1 MDKLQLL
8 LVDDDQVF
16 LEELKE
22 ALDDDTNE
30 ITTCSDPSK
39 ALKLMGSR
47 EFDIAILDIIL
58 PEMNGIQLLKKIKE
72 LKPNIE
78 VIMITGQGDMD
89 SVIKAMRNGAADY
102 FTKPFKQ
109 IELQSAIERT
119 RKFKQLQNK
128 LRKEESI
135 NKVLSRE
142 LNQRL
147 GTELIGTSK
156 QTSNILD
163 LMNKV
168 AAADETSVLITGESG
183 TGKELVARGIHFL
196 SPRKDN
202 YFHSV
207 NCSAIPESLFESEF
221 FGYNKG
227 AFTGANN
234 NKSGWFEISNGG
246 TLFLDEIGDMQ
257 LNLQA
262 KFLRVLDEKIITR
275 VGSHKSIDL
284 DVRIIAATNQ
294 NLEELVGQNK
304 FREDLYHRLNSF
316 TIDIPPLRE
325 RKEDIASLAE
335 YFINHYGKKL
345 KKGIKSTD
353 PRVYE
358 YLKSLPFYGNV
369 RELKNMIER
378 AVILCEDE
386 VFTLKHI
393 NQDSSPKNMAPFSE
407 LAFNTLDLSELEQI
421 AIEKALK
428 LNDYNKSQAAK
439 FLNITRH
446 SLDRRIKK
454 HGIDM
459 KYSF

>member
-1 MDKLQLL
+1 MNKLELL

-22 ALDDDTNE
+22 TLDDNTNE
-30 ITTCSDPSK
+30 INTAVSPSK
-39 ALKLMGSR
+39 ALQLMESK
-47 EFDIAILDIIL
+47 EFDIAILDIML
-58 PEMNGIQLLKKIKE
+58 PEMNGIQLLKKLKE
-72 LKPNIE
+72 RRPNVE

-102 FTKPFKQ
+102 FTKPFKH

-119 RKFKQLQNK
+119 RKFKQLQNQLK
-128 LRKEESI
+128 KEESK
-135 NKVLSRE
+135 NKLLSRE
-142 LNQRL
+142 INQRL

-156 QTSNILD
+156 QTQRILE
-163 LMNKV
+163 LMSKV

-196 SPRKDN
+196 SERKDN

-246 TLFLDEIGDMQ
+246 TLFLDEIGD
-257 LNLQA
+257 LRIDLQA

-275 VGSHKSIDL
+275 VGSHKQIDL

-294 NLEELVGQNK
+294 NLKELVEQNK

-316 TIDIPPLRE
+316 AIDIPPLRE
-325 RKEDIASLAE
+325 RREDIASLAE
-335 YFINHYGKKL
+335 YFINVYSKKL
-345 KKGIKSTD
+345 KKGIKSID

-358 YLKSLPFYGNV
+358 YLKTLPFYGNV

-378 AVILCEDE
+378 AVIMCEDE
-386 VFTLKHI
+386 VFTVKHF
-393 NQDSSPKNMAPFSE
+393 KNNSHSTDKPPYNEME
-407 LAFNTLDLSELEQI
+407 FNTLDLSELEKKV
-421 AIEKALK
+421 IEKALK
-428 LNDYNKSQAAK
+428 HTQNNKTKAAAL
-439 FLNITRH
+439 LNISRQA
-446 SLDRRIKK
+446 LDRRLEKMRQ
-454 HGIDM
+454 G
-459 KYSF
+459 

>member
-1 MDKLQLL
+1 MKKLKLL

-16 LEELKE
+16 LDELKE
-22 ALDDDTNE
+22 ALDDNTNE
-30 ITTCSDPSK
+30 ITTSSSPSK
-39 ALKLMGSR
+39 ALKLMESR

-58 PEMNGIQLLKKIKE
+58 PEMNGIQLLKKLKE
-72 LKPNIE
+72 LRPNLE

-89 SVIKAMRNGAADY
+89 SVISAMRNGAADY
-102 FTKPFKQ
+102 FTKPFKH

-119 RKFKQLQNK
+119 RKFKQLQNQLK
-128 LRKEESI
+128 KEESK
-135 NKVLSRE
+135 NKLLSRE
-142 LNQRL
+142 LNQKL
-147 GTELIGTSK
+147 GTELTGTSK
-156 QTSNILD
+156 QTQHILE

-227 AFTGANN
+227 AFTGASN

-246 TLFLDEIGDMQ
+246 TLFLDEIGD
-257 LNLQA
+257 LRIDLQA

-275 VGSHKSIDL
+275 VGSHKQIDL

-294 NLEELVGQNK
+294 NLEELVKQNK

-325 RKEDIASLAE
+325 RREDIAALAE
-335 YFINHYGKKL
+335 YFINVYSKKL
-345 KKGIKSTD
+345 KKGIKSID

-358 YLKSLPFYGNV
+358 YLKTLPYYGNV

-386 VFTLKHI
+386 VFTKKHF
-393 NQDSSPKNMAPFSE
+393 NCDSHSKNKVPFME
-407 LAFNTLDLSELEQI
+407 MEFNTLDLSELEKQV
-421 AIEKALK
+421 IEKALK
-428 LNDYNKSQAAK
+428 HTQNNKTKAAAL
-439 FLNITRH
+439 LNISRQA
-446 SLDRRIKK
+446 LDRRLEKIKQE
-454 HGIDM
+454 
-459 KYSF
+459 